1 VLSRIKFSSD
11 VEEVLNQMVWEGFIT
26 QDDRQQLA
34 KQLEKLFNDAQV
46 RSWFS
51 DEWEVRTEVPILL
64 PRGKES
70 RLDRLLLKDRKAVV
84 IDFKTGGPMKS
95 DQQQVVEYMTILHQM
110 NYADVEGFL
119 LYVKTGEIVSVK
131 AGRPKVVKKKDSS
144 QLDLGL

>member
-1 VLSRIKFSSD
+1 
-11 VEEVLNQMVWEGFIT
+11 
-26 QDDRQQLA
+26 
-34 KQLEKLFNDAQV
+34 
-46 RSWFS
+46 
-51 DEWEVRTEVPILL
+51 
-64 PRGKES
+64 
-70 RLDRLLLKDRKAVV
+70 
-84 IDFKTGGPMKS
+84 MKS